1 MGRLSVET
9 EYDKAV
15 EALATS
21 IADCHLRKKY
31 GSCQETECATCTT
44 YAQQVNCL
52 NGMPDIDKIRVNN
65 TIARQLAD
73 RDPPQEEP
81 LTGAEYLKASVS
93 FYLKDFAGNLIKLL
107 APFIGMLLFIL
118 FLVCVSQCYTGTY
131 LYSQSLSDYDY
142 SKYALP
148 GEAASAGKYRK
159 HVLDILDKT
168 KRYARDIN
176 NDGEINCVD
185 YACIFKILWDK
196 QYDPKHCEIVRNKSG
211 TMNHLFIR
219 VRQYAGTPW
228 ECIEPQ
234 AALKDINRYF
244 MEDFWPPDIY
254 NPVYNDY
261 EEAEYWYDYAR
272 RYSR

>member
-15 EALATS
+15 EAVATS
-21 IADCHLRKKY
+21 ITDCHLRKKY
-31 GSCQETECATCTT
+31 GSCQETDCTTCTT

-52 NGMPDIDKIRVNN
+52 NNMPDIDKIRVNN

-81 LTGAEYLKASVS
+81 LTGAAYLMCSAKYWLRAV
-93 FYLKDFAGNLIKLL
+93 LEIIAGPIITLLIV
-107 APFIGMLLFIL
+107 AIVLFSMYQCVQGSSL
-118 FLVCVSQCYTGTY
+118 FG
-131 LYSQSLSDYDY
+131 QSLEDYDY
-142 SKYALP
+142 YKYTLP
-148 GEAASAGKYRK
+148 GEPYAAGKYRK
-159 HVLDILDKT
+159 HILDILDKT
-168 KRYARDIN
+168 EKYARDIN
-176 NDGEINCVD
+176 YDGEINCVD

-196 QYDPKHCEIVRNKSG
+196 QYEPRNCEIVRNKSG

-244 MEDFWPPDIY
+244 MEDFWPPNVY
-254 NPVYNDY
+254 NPVYNNY
-261 EEAEYWYDYAR
+261 EEAEYWYEYAR
-272 RYSR
+272 KYFR

>member
-15 EALATS
+15 EAVATS
-21 IADCHLRKKY
+21 LADCLMRKKY
-31 GSCQETECATCTT
+31 GTCTDADCKT
-44 YAQQVNCL
+44 CETVKQQQNCL
-52 NGMPDIDKIRVNN
+52 ANMPDIDKIRVQNVLS
-65 TIARQLAD
+65 RQMLD
-73 RDPPQEEP
+73 RDPPEQIP
-81 LTGAEYLKASVS
+81 LTGKEYFIVSVKYWIKS
-93 FYLKDFAGNLIKLL
+93 VFEIISGPIIVLLIMAVVLFGLYQCVQGSKL
-107 APFIGMLLFIL
+107 FG
-118 FLVCVSQCYTGTY
+118 
-131 LYSQSLSDYDY
+131 QSINDYDY
-142 SKYALP
+142 YKYTLP
-148 GEAASAGKYRK
+148 GEPYAAGKYRK
-159 HVLDILDKT
+159 HILDILDKT
-168 KRYARDIN
+168 QQYVSDIN
-176 NDGEINCVD
+176 YDGEVNCID
-185 YACIFKILWDK
+185 YACTFKLLWDK

-244 MEDFWPPDIY
+244 MEDFWPSDVY

-261 EEAEYWYDYAR
+261 EEAEYWYNYAR